1 MAAKFEITAEPRSV
15 QGKGASRRLRRT
27 GKVPAVLYGAGKD
40 PQMVVLDHNQMLRNL
55 ENEKF
60 HTSILS
66 VSVAGAVDQ
75 AILRDWQMH
84 PYKPEVLHV
93 DLQRISATEKI
104 HMKVPLHF
112 VGQDVAP
119 GVKQEGGIVSHLMTE
134 VDIICLPKD
143 LPEYLE
149 VDLSGLHINQS
160 VHLSDVKLPAG
171 VSITSVAHGGTD
183 LAVAG
188 VMAIRVEE
196 EAPVAA
202 AAPAEGEA
210 AAAGAAAPAEGE
222 RKAEAAPKAEAK
234 KPEAGKK

>member
-1 MAAKFEITAEPRSV
+1 MATKFEITAEPRSV

-27 GKVPAVLYGAGKD
+27 GKVPAILYGAGKD
-40 PQMVVLDHNQMLRNL
+40 PQMVVLDHNQTLRNL

-66 VSVAGAVDQ
+66 VSVGGAVDQ

-84 PYKPEVLHV
+84 PVKPEVLHV

-112 VGQDVAP
+112 LGQDVCV
-119 GVKQEGGIVSHLMTE
+119 GVKQDGGLISHFMT
-134 VDIICLPKD
+134 DIDITCLPKD
-143 LPEYLE
+143 LPEYLA
-149 VDLSGLHINQS
+149 VDLSQVRLNQS
-160 VHLSDVKLPAG
+160 VHFSDIKLPDG
-171 VSITSVAHGGTD
+171 VSITSLAHGGTD

-188 VMAIRVEE
+188 VMAVRVEE
-196 EAPVAA
+196 EAPVVA

-210 AAAGAAAPAEGE
+210 AAAAAAPAEGE
-222 RKAEAAPKAEAK
+222 KKAEAAPKVEAK
-234 KPEAGKK
+234 KPEGGKK